1 MRKVLLPSLIIIA
14 TSLLVMRIFYL
25 QIVDDTL
32 KLKSENNAIK
42 KKYEYPERGYMYDR
56 KGKLLVANQA
66 SYDIMVIPREVKNTD
81 TLEFCQL
88 LNITKEDFIK
98 KIEKATVYSPRLPS
112 VFLSQLNKSEF
123 AAFQEK
129 IRKYEGFYFQKRSLR
144 DYEVDFGANIFG
156 FITQVNEK
164 LVAKNPYYNS
174 GDLIGRQGVEESYED
189 LLRGVKGVKYIQKDK
204 YNREI
209 GSYKDG
215 KYDTIAVQG
224 EDINLTIDAEIQ
236 KYGEE
241 LMINKR
247 GGIVAIEPSTGEILA
262 LVTAPSYD
270 PGILVGRQRSK
281 NYTELYRDSI
291 AKPLYDRGLL
301 AEYPPGSPFK
311 ILTGLVALQEGVIDD
326 NTTVFCNRGFSY
338 ARGRFMGCHCHGGA
352 LQLHRG
358 IFESCNS
365 YFATAYMKTINK
377 YSKPAQAVD
386 IWSKHV
392 KSFGLGQFMGYDLPT
407 GKKGNVPDS
416 KTYKR
421 IYPNGGWRSTTIV
434 SNSIGQGEVLMTP
447 IQLANMMATIANE
460 GHYYTPHI
468 IKKIEGH
475 KIDKKFTTKHET
487 TIDKKHFKPIISG
500 LFDVYNLGTARSL
513 RVEGID
519 ICGKTGTAENFAK
532 IGGVRVK
539 MEDHSIFVA
548 FAPKDNPKIA
558 IAVMVENGGYGA
570 TIAGPIASLMIEK
583 YLRQKITRVDLEKRI
598 LATSLQS
605 RYAKLGGLSEAV
617 KLQLR
622 ISDSLLK
629 KKTTIPTVKAKT
641 DTTKSNKQ
649 AI

>member
-1 MRKVLLPSLIIIA
+1 MRKALLPSLIILA
-14 TSLLVMRIFYL
+14 TSLLILRIFYL

-42 KKYEYPERGYMYDR
+42 KKYEYPERGYIYDR
-56 KGKLLVANQA
+56 KGVLMVANQA
-66 SYDIMVIPREVKNTD
+66 SYDIMVIPRELKNTD
-81 TLEFCQL
+81 TLELCQL
-88 LNITKEDFIK
+88 LKISKEDFIK
-98 KIEKATVYSPRLPS
+98 RIEKARIYSPRLPS

-144 DYEVDFGANIFG
+144 DYEVNFGANVFG
-156 FITQVNEK
+156 GITQVNEK

-209 GSYKDG
+209 GSYKEG

-224 EDINLTIDAEIQ
+224 EDINLTIDAELQ

-247 GGIVAIEPSTGEILA
+247 GGIVAIEPRTGEILA

-281 NYTELYRDSI
+281 NYTQLYHDSI

-311 ILTGLVALQEGVIDD
+311 ILTGLVALQEGVIDE
-326 NTTVFCNRGFSY
+326 NTSVSCNNGFSY
-338 ARGRFMGCHCHGGA
+338 ARGRFMRCHCRGGS

-358 IFESCNS
+358 IYESCNS

-377 YSKPAQAVD
+377 YTKPATAVD
-386 IWSKHV
+386 VWSNHI

-407 GKKGNVPDS
+407 GKRGNIPDS

-447 IQLANMMATIANE
+447 IQLANMMATVANE
-460 GHYYTPHI
+460 GYYYTPHI

-475 KIDKKFTTKHET
+475 KIDKKFTTKHTT

-500 LFDVYNLGTARSL
+500 LFDVYNMGTASAL
-513 RVEGID
+513 KVEGID

-532 IGGVRVK
+532 IGGKRIQLK
-539 MEDHSIFVA
+539 DHSIFVA

-558 IAVMVENGGYGA
+558 IAIMVENGGFGS

-583 YLRQKITRVDLEKRI
+583 YLRQKITRIDLEKRI

-605 RYAKLGGLSEAV
+605 QYAKLGGLSDAV

-622 ISDSLLK
+622 ISDSLLNK
-629 KKTTIPTVKAKT
+629 RTIPAVRIKT
-641 DTTKSNKQ
+641 DTSKVKKQ
-649 AI
+649 VI